1 MQRPLS
7 PLTLG
12 DLEMEVLEQLWRLGS
27 GDVRAVHA
35 AQTQGRDNHPNTV
48 QSALERL
55 FRKGLLD
62 REKQSHAYIYTP
74 RLNREELAARLID
87 ETLQRVK
94 GSEPLPMLA
103 AFVDL
108 ALGQD
113 PAVLDE
119 LEQLLKA
126 RRAEQ
131 TGLAGSA
138 CQPREGQREDAERAQ
153 RAGGPPFTWQGVP

>member
-1 MQRPLS
+1 MNLPVTHPITPLN
-7 PLTLG
+7 LG

-35 AQTQGRDNHPNTV
+35 AQSKGRDNHPNTV

-62 REKQSHAYIYTP
+62 REKLSHAYIYSP

-87 ETLQRVK
+87 ETLGRMNPAK
-94 GSEPLPMLA
+94 PLPLLA

-108 ALGQD
+108 SLQNQDLGALE
-113 PAVLDE
+113 E
-119 LEQLLKA
+119 LERLVA
-126 RRAEQ
+126 ERRAKLRKEP
-131 TGLAGSA
+131 T
-138 CQPREGQREDAERAQ
+138 
-153 RAGGPPFTWQGVP
+153 

>member
-1 MQRPLS
+1 MSLPVTHPLP

-35 AQTQGRDNHPNTV
+35 ALSKGRDNHPNTV
-48 QSALERL
+48 QSALECL

-62 REKQSHAYIYTP
+62 REKQSHAYIYSP

-87 ETLQRVK
+87 ETLQRMK
-94 GSEPLPMLA
+94 GSEPLPLLA

-108 ALGQD
+108 SLQNQD
-113 PAVLDE
+113 LRALDE
-119 LEQLLKA
+119 LERLVA
-126 RRAEQ
+126 ERRAN
-131 TGLAGSA
+131 LR
-138 CQPREGQREDAERAQ
+138 REAK
-153 RAGGPPFTWQGVP
+153 

>member
-1 MQRPLS
+1 MTRPVPL
-7 PLTLG
+7 LTLG

-27 GDVRAVHA
+27 GDVRAVHLA
-35 AQTQGRDNHPNTV
+35 LSGDRDNHPNTV

-62 REKQSHAYIYTP
+62 REKLSHAYIYSP
-74 RLNREELAARLID
+74 RLNRDELAARLID
-87 ETLQRVK
+87 ETLHRMK

-108 ALGQD
+108 AMDQD
-113 PAVLDE
+113 PKALDE

-126 RRAEQ
+126 RRA
-131 TGLAGSA
+131 G
-138 CQPREGQREDAERAQ
+138 RR
-153 RAGGPPFTWQGVP
+153 

>member
-1 MQRPLS
+1 MTHLSTPLN
-7 PLTLG
+7 LG
-12 DLEMEVLEQLWRLGS
+12 DLEMEVLEQLWSLGS

-35 AQTQGRDNHPNTV
+35 ALSPGRDSHSNTV

-62 REKQSHAYIYTP
+62 REKLSHAFIYSP
-74 RLNREELAARLID
+74 RLNREELVARLID

-108 ALGQD
+108 AVAQD
-113 PAVLDE
+113 PKVLDE
-119 LEQLLKA
+119 LEELL
-126 RRAEQ
+126 R
-131 TGLAGSA
+131 TH
-138 CQPREGQREDAERAQ
+138 RAQ
-153 RAGGPPFTWQGVP
+153 RQEP

>member
-1 MQRPLS
+1 MTRPLP

-12 DLEMEVLEQLWRLGS
+12 DLEMEVLEQLWKLSS

-35 AQTQGRDNHPNTV
+35 ALSKGRDNHPNTV

-62 REKQSHAYIYTP
+62 REKQSHAYIYSP

-87 ETLQRVK
+87 ETLQRMK
-94 GSEPLPMLA
+94 GSEPLPLLA

-108 ALGQD
+108 SLQNQDLRALE
-113 PAVLDE
+113 E
-119 LEQLLKA
+119 LERLVA
-126 RRAEQ
+126 ERRAN
-131 TGLAGSA
+131 LR
-138 CQPREGQREDAERAQ
+138 RELK
-153 RAGGPPFTWQGVP
+153 

>member
-1 MQRPLS
+1 
-7 PLTLG
+7 
-12 DLEMEVLEQLWRLGS
+12 MEVLEQLWRLGS
-27 GDVRAVHA
+27 GDVRAVHVA
-35 AQTQGRDNHPNTV
+35 LSKGRDNHPNTV

-74 RLNREELAARLID
+74 RLTREELAARLID

-108 ALGQD
+108 AMGQD

-131 TGLAGSA
+131 K
-138 CQPREGQREDAERAQ
+138 
-153 RAGGPPFTWQGVP
+153 VP

>member
-1 MQRPLS
+1 
-7 PLTLG
+7 
-12 DLEMEVLEQLWRLGS
+12 MEVLEQLWQLGS
-27 GDVRAVHA
+27 GDVRAVHMA
-35 AQTQGRDNHPNTV
+35 LSKGRDNHPNTV

-74 RLNREELAARLID
+74 RLTREELAARLID

-108 ALGQD
+108 AMGQD

-131 TGLAGSA
+131 TGLAASA
-138 CQPREGQREDAERAQ
+138 CPPREGQRGDAERAQ
-153 RAGGPPFTWQGVP
+153 QAGGPPFTWQRVP

>member
-1 MQRPLS
+1 MEKDKTDNRSVFRLHCFFRTSLPVTRPS
-7 PLTLG
+7 PPLTLG
-12 DLEMEVLEQLWRLGS
+12 DLEMEVLEQLWKLGS

-35 AQTQGRDNHPNTV
+35 ALSKGRDNHSNTV

-62 REKQSHAYIYTP
+62 REKQSHAYIYSP

-87 ETLQRVK
+87 ETLQRMK

-108 ALGQD
+108 AAGQD

-126 RRAEQ
+126 RRA
-131 TGLAGSA
+131 G
-138 CQPREGQREDAERAQ
+138 R
-153 RAGGPPFTWQGVP
+153 GVS

>member
-1 MQRPLS
+1 
-7 PLTLG
+7 
-12 DLEMEVLEQLWRLGS
+12 MEVLEQLWKLGS

-35 AQTQGRDNHPNTV
+35 ALRSGRDSHSNTV

-62 REKQSHAYIYTP
+62 REKLSHAFVYSP
-74 RLNREELAARLID
+74 RLNREELVARLID

-108 ALGQD
+108 AVAQD
-113 PAVLDE
+113 PKVLDE
-119 LEQLLKA
+119 LEELL
-126 RRAEQ
+126 RTHRAHRQE
-131 TGLAGSA
+131 S
-138 CQPREGQREDAERAQ
+138 
-153 RAGGPPFTWQGVP
+153 

>member
-1 MQRPLS
+1 MAQS
-7 PLTLG
+7 ASSLTLG
-12 DLEMEVLEQLWRLGS
+12 DLEMEVLERLWRMGS

-35 AQTQGRDNHPNTV
+35 AQCKGRDNHPNTV

-62 REKQSHAYIYTP
+62 REKHSHAYIYTP
-74 RLNREELAARLID
+74 RLTREELAARLID

-108 ALGQD
+108 AMGQD
-113 PAVLDE
+113 PAVLNE

-131 TGLAGSA
+131 K
-138 CQPREGQREDAERAQ
+138 
-153 RAGGPPFTWQGVP
+153 VP

>member
-1 MQRPLS
+1 MSLPVAHPLP

-35 AQTQGRDNHPNTV
+35 AQSKGRDNHPNTV

-62 REKQSHAYIYTP
+62 REKQSHAYIYSP
-74 RLNREELAARLID
+74 RLNREELAARLIE
-87 ETLQRVK
+87 ETLGRMNPAK
-94 GSEPLPMLA
+94 PLPLLA

-108 ALGQD
+108 SLQNQDLGALE
-113 PAVLDE
+113 E
-119 LEQLLKA
+119 LERLVA
-126 RRAEQ
+126 ERRSQ
-131 TGLAGSA
+131 IQGGL
-138 CQPREGQREDAERAQ
+138 QRE
-153 RAGGPPFTWQGVP
+153 PK

>member
-1 MQRPLS
+1 MTRPLP

-35 AQTQGRDNHPNTV
+35 AQDRGRDNQPNTV

-62 REKQSHAYIYTP
+62 REKQGHAYIYRP

-87 ETLQRVK
+87 ETLGRMNPAR
-94 GSEPLPMLA
+94 PLPLLA

-108 ALGQD
+108 SLQNEDLGALE
-113 PAVLDE
+113 A
-119 LEQLLKA
+119 LERLVA
-126 RRAEQ
+126 ERRAQ
-131 TGLAGSA
+131 LQSGLR
-138 CQPREGQREDAERAQ
+138 RESR
-153 RAGGPPFTWQGVP
+153 

>member
-1 MQRPLS
+1 MTHPRP

-35 AQTQGRDNHPNTV
+35 AQSKGRDNHPNTV

-74 RLNREELAARLID
+74 HLNREELAARLID

-108 ALGQD
+108 AMEQD

-119 LEQLLKA
+119 LEQLLRI
-126 RRAEQ
+126 RRA
-131 TGLAGSA
+131 G
-138 CQPREGQREDAERAQ
+138 RR
-153 RAGGPPFTWQGVP
+153 VP